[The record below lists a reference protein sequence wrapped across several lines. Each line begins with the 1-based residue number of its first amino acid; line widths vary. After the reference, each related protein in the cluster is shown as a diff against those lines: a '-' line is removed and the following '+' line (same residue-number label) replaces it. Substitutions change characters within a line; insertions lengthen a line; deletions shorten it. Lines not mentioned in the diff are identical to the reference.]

1 MVLAEAV
8 SLEAGSCIHKV
19 GDVGAGGAIADEVVT
34 FSVQFYRVL
43 LRGMWSGRG

>member
-1 MVLAEAV
+1 MVLAEEV
-8 SLEAGSCIHKV
+8 SLKAGGCVNKV
-19 GDVGAGGAIADEVVT
+19 GDVGAGGAVADEVVT